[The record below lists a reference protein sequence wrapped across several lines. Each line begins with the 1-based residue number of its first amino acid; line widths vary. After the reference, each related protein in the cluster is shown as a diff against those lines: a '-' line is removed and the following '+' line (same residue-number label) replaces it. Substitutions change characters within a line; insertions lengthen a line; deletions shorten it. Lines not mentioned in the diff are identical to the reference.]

1 MCNSYISILIYHL
14 PITQQKCNAPR
25 NVTNLNSARA
35 DQVEK
40 PAVSSLLPPDWL
52 VPRTHPAGG
61 GVKHLQ
67 GSAGFQKEKGVNLVC
82 EIQ

>member
-25 NVTNLNSARA
+25 NVTNSTLHVQTKWRNRLF
-35 DQVEK
+35 
-40 PAVSSLLPPDWL
+40 PSLLPPDWL

-61 GVKHLQ
+61 GVKHSQ